1 MPRTALP
8 SSSLAGGAAE
18 EGQSSRMEGFSTR
31 VSSGDGNDGLNLE
44 EKMTS
49 LEALGF
55 DKNLVTNALRLH
67 QGNLDAAANYLMNI
81 SEEL

>member
-55 DKNLVTNALRLH
+55 DKNQKSRHECFTITSGQPRCCCKLS
-67 QGNLDAAANYLMNI
+67 DEY
-81 SEEL
+81 